1 MYHIFQT
8 SVHTFIDLFSLA
20 GGGGSGG
27 GGQSDPVFDSMF
39 VLFAIGFLPMSFI
52 GGLLRAKIKNT
63 LIALIVT
70 LCVSVFAGLIVWSF
84 KDIWYFVGVGV
95 FLGGIFGFIT
105 NSKKITRK
113 FKRKTEKE
121 IHLAESKDMT
131 WDLDKLNLRVQDVFM
146 DFQKDWSDFNINN
159 MKTYLSANYMNHI
172 SLMMLAIKQR
182 KRRNQVDKPKLLEW
196 FAVDAEDLADN
207 SQDRVK
213 FHIRAKASDKLY
225 EIDDKIE
232 NLLFERNV
240 EFQEYWYFV
249 RNNDRWLLDGISQLT
264 EDKSLIKADIVDF
277 ATKNGLF
284 YNPDWGSLLLP
295 KRGYLFHGSKFGS
308 ADINNHVIGLHKGLL
323 VELYTYSDDQVINFQ
338 NLYNVYVIAQIALP
352 KSYGSIIVES
362 KKQGKPFLRY
372 LKRTPKGYN
381 KISLEWSEFNSKY
394 NVYATNVEQVTA
406 FELLHPV
413 YMEKLFALP
422 FRVSIEV
429 VDNVVYLYTF
439 DTAAD
444 YATMYNILIDAF
456 KEMKL

>member
-1 MYHIFQT
+1 
-8 SVHTFIDLFSLA
+8 
-20 GGGGSGG
+20 
-27 GGQSDPVFDSMF
+27 
-39 VLFAIGFLPMSFI
+39 
-52 GGLLRAKIKNT
+52 
-63 LIALIVT
+63 
-70 LCVSVFAGLIVWSF
+70 
-84 KDIWYFVGVGV
+84 
-95 FLGGIFGFIT
+95 
-105 NSKKITRK
+105 
-113 FKRKTEKE
+113 
-121 IHLAESKDMT
+121 
-131 WDLDKLNLRVQDVFM
+131 
-146 DFQKDWSDFNINN
+146 

-284 YNPDWGSLLLP
+284 YSPDWGSLLLP

-308 ADINNHVIGLHKGLL
+308 ADINNHVIGLHNGLL

-456 KEMKL
+456 NEMKL